1 MISRMIAVCMAL
13 ALLVPCAA
21 LAQDAEPVAPAG
33 NGPDRAEISYAL
45 GVLLGSQLKSAYELD
60 LEALSRGVADA
71 MAAGKPPLSQQ
82 ELQAAHMAY
91 RQKIE
96 EAVAELGDKLRPAGL
111 KILEENGQREGVV
124 VTESGLQYEVI
135 EEGTGPAPNV
145 ESQVSV
151 HYEGRFANGDVFDS
165 SYERGEPAQFQ
176 VKGVIPGWT
185 EALLLMKQGAKH
197 RLWIPGGLAY
207 GPQGRGEIPPDTMLI
222 FDVELLEV
230 Q

>member
-21 LAQDAEPVAPAG
+21 LAQDAEPAAPAG

-60 LEALSRGVADA
+60 LAEVSRGVTDA
-71 MAAGKPPLSQQ
+71 LTSDNPPLSQQ

-91 RQKIE
+91 RQKIQ
-96 EAVAELGDKLRPAGL
+96 EAVVELGNALRPAGL

-135 EEGTGPAPNV
+135 EEGTGAAPNV
-145 ESQVSV
+145 ESVVSV

-222 FDVELLEV
+222 FDVELLDV